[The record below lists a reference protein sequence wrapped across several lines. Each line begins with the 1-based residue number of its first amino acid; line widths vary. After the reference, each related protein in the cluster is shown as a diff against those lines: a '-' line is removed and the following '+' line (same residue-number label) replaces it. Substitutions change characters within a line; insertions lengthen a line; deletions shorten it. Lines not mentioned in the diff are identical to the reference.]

1 MKLIIET
8 KDKGTID
15 FSKSS
20 PLVIIIGEGEDDFK
34 TLQIGTH
41 QFIKEI
47 SLVIDKLR
55 KQSVAVGTYNKN

>member
-8 KDKGTID
+8 KDKGVID

-20 PLVIIIGEGEDDFK
+20 PLQITIGISEDDYQ

-55 KQSVAVGTYNKN
+55 KQSVAVGTYNKK